1 MTQTRFR
8 RLTDLFVD
16 GTAIPVGDGTY
27 LWLQA
32 LNAFERDEAA
42 HDAQMARARLAMALR
57 EDGDER
63 RKIEARLEVVGR
75 EQFIENL
82 ASAKADAQF
91 PTLSARLEDDP
102 EWREK
107 IEIIRRTDFASNAST
122 TEQERQLVTNLM
134 AEWSAELER
143 RIDDEIEFQKRR
155 YADAGDDDLLHDY
168 LEVYM
173 DRRGDDVA
181 AAEYSLTETW
191 YAARYCEA
199 TAGQGEG
206 DVLDHAA
213 CNGHTE
219 RVFATKADVKA
230 APDRLRALIQE
241 GLQTLA
247 MNMRDPKDSGSQ
259 QSSSVSPPTPNE
271 EAE

>member
-1 MTQTRFR
+1 MSQQRFR

-16 GTAIPVGDGTY
+16 GTAIPVGDGTH

-42 HDAQMARARLAMALR
+42 HDAQMARTRLAMALR

-63 RKIEARLEVVGR
+63 QKIEARFEMVGR
-75 EQFIENL
+75 QQFIDNL
-82 ASAKADAQF
+82 AGAKADAQF

-102 EWREK
+102 DWRDK
-107 IEIIRRTDFASNAST
+107 IEIIRRTDFANNAST
-122 TEQERQLVTNLM
+122 TEQERQLVTKLM
-134 AEWSAELER
+134 SEWSSELER
-143 RIDDEIEFQKRR
+143 RIDDEIEFQKQQ
-155 YADAGDDDLLHDY
+155 YADASDEDLLRDY

-173 DRRGDDVA
+173 ERRGDDVA
-181 AAEYSLTETW
+181 QAEYALTETW

-199 TAGQGEG
+199 TPGEDG
-206 DVLDHAA
+206 NLDHAT
-213 CNGHTE
+213 CNGHGE

-230 APDRLRALIQE
+230 APDRLRTLIQE
-241 GLQTLA
+241 GLAKLA

-259 QSSSVSPPTPNE
+259 PSSSGSSPAPNE
-271 EAE
+271 AGE